1 MVDEKIV
8 KEARKIIESFFKGRD
23 YDPEV
28 DGEAGVFVTL
38 RKGGELRGCIGVPI
52 PMDLK
57 KALKEAALGAIND
70 PRFPPVSGDE
80 MEDITVEVSVLT
92 PPERVSDPLKEI
104 KVGKHGIIIRYG
116 PYSGLLLPQV
126 PVEEGWSLEEF
137 LDYGC
142 LKAGLPPGC
151 WRNEGVEIYR
161 FEAVVYEEERPK
173 GKVVKRELDEEQR

>member
-8 KEARKIIESFFKGRD
+8 REARRIIESFFRGD
-23 YDPEV
+23 EYEPEIE
-28 DGEAGVFVTL
+28 GEAGVFVTL
-38 RKGGELRGCIGVPI
+38 RKNGELRGCIGVPV

-70 PRFPPVSGDE
+70 PRFPPVKKEE
-80 MEDITVEVSVLT
+80 MEEITIEVSVLT
-92 PPERVSDPLKEI
+92 PPERVRDPLKEI
-104 KVGKHGIIIRYG
+104 EIGRHGIIIRYG

-126 PVEEGWSLEEF
+126 PVEQKWGLEEF

-151 WRNEGVEIYR
+151 WKNREIEIYR
-161 FEAVVYEEERPK
+161 FEAKIFEELEPR
-173 GKVVKRELDEEQR
+173 GKVVERNLHEEQ